1 MKFKLRIPRRH
12 IGDWAAC
19 YDDEMNDS
27 VPHALGPKAQARGY
41 LTRDEFLAMARWKSP
56 RTQPQCA
63 RNPENFIKSVSSVAL
78 TTTDERLA
86 IEVLTLLDGVSWP
99 TASVVLHFC
108 SPRQYPILDFRA
120 LWSLSCDA
128 APADYD
134 FELWW
139 KYVNTTRELAAAH
152 RVTMRTLDRALW
164 AYSKA
169 NQPKD

>member
-1 MKFKLRIPRRH
+1 MKFKLRIPRRQL
-12 IGDWAAC
+12 GDWAVRYGAA
-19 YDDEMNDS
+19 MNDS
-27 VPHALGPKAQARGY
+27 VPDTLGSKARARGH
-41 LTRDEFLAMARWKSP
+41 LTRAEFLAMAHWKSP
-56 RTQPQCA
+56 RTQPRCA
-63 RNPENFIKSVSSVAL
+63 SNPENFIKSVTSVAL

-128 APADYD
+128 EPADYN

-139 KYVNTTRELAAAH
+139 RYVNTTREMAETFG
-152 RVTMRTLDRALW
+152 VSMRTVDRALW
-164 AYSKA
+164 AYSKE
-169 NQPKD
+169 NQPKN